1 MPLAVAAAGW
11 DNALVSSPLV
21 VTDLCSLDMHKSAI
35 LRAVFE
41 MLEDSVN
48 FWIDGAGDTIL
59 RACYS
64 DTGKTGFRVDSWDT
78 HLDVAGR

>member
-1 MPLAVAAAGW
+1 
-11 DNALVSSPLV
+11 
-21 VTDLCSLDMHKSAI
+21 
-35 LRAVFE
+35 
-41 MLEDSVN
+41 MLKDSVN